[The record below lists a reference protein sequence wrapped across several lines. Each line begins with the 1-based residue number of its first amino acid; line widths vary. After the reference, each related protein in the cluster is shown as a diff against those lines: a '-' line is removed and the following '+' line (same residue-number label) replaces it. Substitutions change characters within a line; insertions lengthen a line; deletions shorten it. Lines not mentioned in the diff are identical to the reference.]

1 MKIQNIKVEKAMN
14 LITFK
19 SKIERKPHYNK
30 LHKKFRQILL
40 FKIYYHWQ
48 KESENW
54 VLHSRF
60 SYSKK

>member
-30 LHKKFRQILL
+30 RDKKFRQILL

-48 KESENW
+48 KESEN
-54 VLHSRF
+54 
-60 SYSKK
+60 